1 MSYIAGII
9 IYGFKSNQRV
19 RDTNRMFL
27 GCGTSSRDFVVVKK
41 KNTHAHFSHRTH
53 RRYVGTRP
61 TIRILSPAVG
71 YKTRTKR
78 NEVPL
83 SFVLFKEPA
92 DFNESDLVSSVPSD
106 RFESFH
112 VAAHDD
118 RIYSAVLHLDTNID
132 GGRSVFVND
141 SVFTDL
147 YVLSHIY

>member
-1 MSYIAGII
+1 M
-9 IYGFKSNQRV
+9 
-19 RDTNRMFL
+19 
-27 GCGTSSRDFVVVKK
+27 
-41 KNTHAHFSHRTH
+41 
-53 RRYVGTRP
+53 
-61 TIRILSPAVG
+61 
-71 YKTRTKR
+71 
-78 NEVPL
+78 
-83 SFVLFKEPA
+83 LFKEPV

-147 YVLSHIY
+147 YVLSHIYILMAHTHTHVHQHTHVQIR